1 MDIRNALLGLATA
14 AILTGAFAQEPVDPY
29 AGVNKQAQER
39 LRALGFYSG
48 PVNGDIGPNTQAAI
62 AQFQLSV
69 PLPASGSLDEATLAA
84 LGVER
89 QLAGSCD
96 ALIGPERDRCVQQ
109 GGSVEASANAEA
121 SAGASSPPE
130 VKGN

>member
-1 MDIRNALLGLATA
+1 
-14 AILTGAFAQEPVDPY
+14 
-29 AGVNKQAQER
+29 
-39 LRALGFYSG
+39 
-48 PVNGDIGPNTQAAI
+48 
-62 AQFQLSV
+62 
-69 PLPASGSLDEATLAA
+69 
-84 LGVER
+84 VER